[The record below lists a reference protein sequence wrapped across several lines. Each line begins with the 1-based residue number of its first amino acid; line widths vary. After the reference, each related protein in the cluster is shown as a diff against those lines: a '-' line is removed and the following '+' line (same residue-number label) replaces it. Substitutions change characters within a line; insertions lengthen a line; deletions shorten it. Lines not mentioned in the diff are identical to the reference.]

1 MMNFY
6 ARLLV
11 AEKPET
17 YSQAEVNELCSTIA
31 SAPGVEEI
39 TRVAKHFKGGYDV
52 AVQLTDGSEG
62 PFLDYLW
69 KAGYR
74 PSI

>member
-1 MMNFY
+1 MHFY
-6 ARLLV
+6 IRLLI
-11 AEKPET
+11 AEEPET
-17 YSQAEVNELCSTIA
+17 YSQAEANELRSTIA

-39 TRVAKHFKGGYDV
+39 TRVDKHFKGGYGI
-52 AVQLTDGSEG
+52 AVELTDGSEE